1 MPIYWCLCLPSE
13 RDSQC
18 VNYKHMEYFMAGDHS
33 NYVHGEMDVG
43 DHRKTFGGFM
53 AGSVYGGAL
62 IALIVIMPV
71 LIFGVGMAWLPALL
85 MTLVIGVILGIALKL
100 KGGWYASIIALAI
113 FTAILCMIISALV

>member
-1 MPIYWCLCLPSE
+1 
-13 RDSQC
+13 
-18 VNYKHMEYFMAGDHS
+18 MAGDHS